1 MSAKI
6 EDISFSITTTS
17 SNPPQEGFNNMAN
30 KVMDK
35 LAEICVGSEYNSTEH
50 KLTYYGHEI
59 TCVGSGGSDELKEI
73 ILSIKIKNISDS
85 VINDLSMTGNYSYT
99 TVSSGDSTSLI
110 WSFSTRMSLLT
121 DNDNFF
127 VNFSSHKYDLFR
139 SDTLFGNCK
148 VGENNYLCY
157 SNDTYQAILCDQA
170 GNRVYI
176 TDKSGLN
183 NYLAYVV
190 LEDDQMDAG
199 KIVYI
204 DALLFDMNNIVAG
217 VSTHSIISI
226 TATGLSSNTFI
237 NVNGKLYHILNGSGT
252 KWIGLCAG
260 DAE

>member
-1 MSAKI
+1 MSVKI
-6 EDISFSITTTS
+6 ENISFSMTTTS
-17 SNPPQEGFNNMAN
+17 STPPQEGFNNMAN

-59 TCVGSGGSDELKEI
+59 TCVGSVSSNQIKL
-73 ILSIKIKNISDS
+73 LLKIKNISDS
-85 VINDLSMTGNYSYT
+85 MINDINMAGEYSYT
-99 TVSSGDSTSLI
+99 VVSHEGSTSFI
-110 WSFSTRMSLLT
+110 WSFSTRMSLLK

-127 VNFSSHKYDLFR
+127 VNFASSNYILF
-139 SDTLFGNCK
+139 SPSKLFGNCK

-157 SNDTYQAILCDQA
+157 TNERYQAILCDQA

-176 TDKSGLN
+176 TDYHGLHD
-183 NYLAYVV
+183 YMAYVV
-190 LEDDQMDAG
+190 LADNQMDAG

-204 DALLFDMNNIVAG
+204 DALLFGLNNIVAG
-217 VSTHSIISI
+217 VSTHNIISI
-226 TATGLSSNTFI
+226 TATGISKNTFI
-237 NVNGKLYHILNGSGT
+237 NVNGKLYYILSGSGT

>member
-1 MSAKI
+1 MSVKI
-6 EDISFSITTTS
+6 ENISFSMTTTS

-59 TCVGSGGSDELKEI
+59 TCVGSDDSPR
-73 ILSIKIKNISDS
+73 IKLLLRIKNISDS
-85 VINDLSMTGNYSYT
+85 VINDMELSGDYSYT
-99 TVSSGDSTSLI
+99 TVSNEDSASFI
-110 WSFSTRMSLLT
+110 WSFSTRMSLLK
-121 DNDNFF
+121 DNDSFF
-127 VNFSSHKYDLFR
+127 VNFSSSGYNLF
-139 SDTLFGNCK
+139 SPAKLFGNCK

-157 SNDTYQAILCDQA
+157 TNERYQAILCDQA
-170 GNRVYI
+170 GNRVYL
-176 TDKSGLN
+176 TDYHGLHD
-183 NYLAYVV
+183 YMAYVV
-190 LEDDQMDAG
+190 LADNQMDAG

-217 VSTHSIISI
+217 VSTHNIISI
-226 TATGLSSNTFI
+226 TAKGLSKNTFI
-237 NVNGKLYHILNGSGT
+237 NVNGKVYYILSGSGT

>member
-1 MSAKI
+1 MSVKI
-6 EDISFSITTTS
+6 ENISFSITTTS

-35 LAEICVGSEYNSTEH
+35 LSEICVGSEYNSTEH

-59 TCVGSGGSDELKEI
+59 TCVGSDNSPNIK
-73 ILSIKIKNISDS
+73 LSLKIKNISDS
-85 VINDLSMTGNYSYT
+85 VINDIDMSGDYSYVN
-99 TVSSGDSTSLI
+99 VSHEGSTSFI
-110 WSFSTRMSLLT
+110 WSFSTRMALLK

-127 VNFSSHKYDLFR
+127 VNFSFSGYNLFR

-157 SNDTYQAILCDQA
+157 TNERYQAILCDQA

-176 TDKSGLN
+176 TDYHGLHD
-183 NYLAYVV
+183 YMAYVV
-190 LEDDQMDAG
+190 LADNQMDAG

-217 VSTHSIISI
+217 VSTHNIISI
-226 TATGLSSNTFI
+226 TATGISNNTFI
-237 NVNGKLYHILNGSGT
+237 NVNGKVYYILSGSGT

>member
-1 MSAKI
+1 MSVKI
-6 EDISFSITTTS
+6 ENISFSMTTTS
-17 SNPPQEGFNNMAN
+17 STPPQEGFNNMAN

-59 TCVGSGGSDELKEI
+59 TCVGSIDSTRISLV
-73 ILSIKIKNISDS
+73 LKIKNISDS
-85 VINDLSMTGNYSYT
+85 VINDMGMSGNYYYT
-99 TVSSGDSTSLI
+99 SVSHEGSTSFI
-110 WSFSTRMSLLT
+110 WSFSTRMSLLK

-127 VNFSSHKYDLFR
+127 VNFSSQEYNLFR

-157 SNDTYQAILCDQA
+157 SNNNNKAILCDQA

-176 TDKSGLN
+176 TDYHGLN
-183 NYLAYVV
+183 NYMAYVV
-190 LEDDQMDAG
+190 LADNQMDAG

-217 VSTHSIISI
+217 VSTHNIISI
-226 TATGLSSNTFI
+226 TATGISNNTFI
-237 NVNGKLYHILNGSGT
+237 NVNGKVYYILSGSGT